1 MDDRTRA
8 WLYEIL
14 KAIQEIESY
23 FEEHEKNL
31 DHFTAQVIKKRAVE
45 RNLEII
51 GNFLGKVATHLPE
64 LKLFHVEKI
73 TDTSNRLMKG
83 DVQVSEDL
91 IWDIL
96 ANDLPRLREEIHLII
111 IQTTSQ

>member
-1 MDDRTRA
+1 MDDKTRA

-23 FEEHEKNL
+23 FDEHEKNL
-31 DHFTAQVIKKRAVE
+31 QHFTGQVIKKRAVE
-45 RNLEII
+45 RNLEVI
-51 GNFLGKVATHLPE
+51 GNFLAKVAAHIPE
-64 LKLFHVEKI
+64 LKLSNVNKI

-96 ANDLPRLREEIHLII
+96 ANDLPRLREEIHLMI
-111 IQTTSQ
+111 IQASQ

>member
-8 WLYEIL
+8 WLYEII

-31 DHFTAQVIKKRAVE
+31 QHFTGQIVKKRAVE

-51 GNFLGKVATHLPE
+51 GNFLGKVASTMPGSQLSQ
-64 LKLFHVEKI
+64 VDKI
-73 TDTSNRLMKG
+73 TDTSSRLMKG
-83 DVQVSEDL
+83 DVQVSDDL
-91 IWDIL
+91 VWDIIT
-96 ANDLPRLREEIHLII
+96 NDLPRLREEIHLMI
-111 IQTTSQ
+111 IQSSH